1 MDREEKVEAGLG
13 CTCDYEG
20 SCGAGAK
27 GKGDEATALVWGPP
41 LAIVSLER
49 NYPSIGY

>member
-1 MDREEKVEAGLG
+1 MGVCVIMR
-13 CTCDYEG
+13 
-20 SCGAGAK
+20 GAMGQETQ
-27 GKGDEATALVWGPP
+27 GRGDEATALVWGPP